1 MAPGQLRSR
10 TAGARWS
17 RSAAPSSSAAPH
29 LLTEGPLAAPRS
41 RSAPPQPQ
49 PPRGQGC
56 ARCPFARLAARA
68 PALAPAR
75 RPAERAGRRARA
87 RPAAR
92 RSSAGD
98 GQRLAPRAPA
108 RPGARCGSARAP
120 HVLASCAANLAERG
134 MAYGCC
140 SGGGAAGSG
149 TGAGVGK
156 RTGAR
161 SRGRQGHAKVSHARG
176 AATGI
181 EQAVLS
187 CVKLGAAARSG
198 QRADRGGVQRPTAS

>member
-68 PALAPAR
+68 PALAPAQ
-75 RPAERAGRRARA
+75 RPAVRAGRRARA

-120 HVLASCAANLAERG
+120 HVLASCAANLAEWLATWRT
-134 MAYGCC
+134 
-140 SGGGAAGSG
+140 AAVVGEG
-149 TGAGVGK
+149 PQAPEQVLVLGRVQALVHGAGRATQRYPTLEGQQQ
-156 RTGAR
+156 AS
-161 SRGRQGHAKVSHARG
+161 SRPCFPA
-176 AATGI
+176 
-181 EQAVLS
+181 
-187 CVKLGAAARSG
+187 
-198 QRADRGGVQRPTAS
+198 